1 MFSFVYIAYES
12 HQIKRPRIFPKK
24 GWSKLKTCQR
34 RRKKNKF
41 FWHILSIFLS
51 SAAYFLKIKML
62 KGINI
67 QIKRLKHLIRKK
79 LCSATL
85 TYVFALRA
93 LFVIGPCD
101 FAFVVG
107 YYEQPIIKSSCW
119 SWFW

>member
-1 MFSFVYIAYES
+1 MKVTKSRDLAFFLRRGDQNSKHVKGDEKRINFSGTS
-12 HQIKRPRIFPKK
+12 
-24 GWSKLKTCQR
+24 
-34 RRKKNKF
+34 
-41 FWHILSIFLS
+41 LSIFLS

-62 KGINI
+62 KGINT

-107 YYEQPIIKSSCW
+107 YYEQPIIKSSC
-119 SWFW
+119 